1 AMVDCELCKICLPI
15 VAFVVA
21 YYFVL
26 PLLGIFFRHL
36 VLTKLWSQRRQ
47 LKKLGGWAVV
57 TGSTD
62 GIGRAYARLL
72 AKDGLNIVLISRSQE
87 KLDDVAKE
95 LRDKYSVQVRIIVAD
110 FSQVDVYDRI
120 ERELSG
126 IDVACLVN
134 NVGVGYSW
142 PTYLAGGPKPL
153 DAGELQPMLNVNCSS
168 VARMTRMLL
177 PRMLPRGGAVINV
190 ASGSGLQPTPF
201 LSAYSASKAYVV
213 NFSESVAAEVRH
225 LASKGGAVKSV
236 TVQTVTPFFVATKL
250 SKIRRAS
257 FFAPSPDAFV
267 SEALNLL
274 GVEQLSLGC
283 LSHSLQYLF
292 MSLLPS
298 CVSNYVLCST
308 MYSTMQRSLKK
319 QGKNN

>member
-1 AMVDCELCKICLPI
+1 
-15 VAFVVA
+15 
-21 YYFVL
+21 
-26 PLLGIFFRHL
+26 
-36 VLTKLWSQRRQ
+36 
-47 LKKLGGWAVV
+47 
-57 TGSTD
+57 
-62 GIGRAYARLL
+62 
-72 AKDGLNIVLISRSQE
+72 
-87 KLDDVAKE
+87 
-95 LRDKYSVQVRIIVAD
+95 
-110 FSQVDVYDRI
+110 I

-168 VARMTRMLL
+168 VARNDSH
-177 PRMLPRGGAVINV
+177 AAAEDA
-190 ASGSGLQPTPF
+190 ASGRRRHQRGLRQRPAADSVP
-201 LSAYSASKAYVV
+201 AYVV

-292 MSLLPS
+292 MSLLPG